1 MPLLLVTGYP
11 SCGKSTIVGR
21 IQEFLSSKGKETVI
35 IREDDYP
42 SFCRDH
48 YGTSTKEMEQRSF
61 LRSSVQKCLNQ
72 NTIVICDCLN
82 YIKGY
87 RYELF
92 LVAKQCKTTFAVLY
106 CHAKESTCKWLNEQ
120 KEEGTRYKGATI
132 TDLISRYEKP
142 DPRNRWDSPL
152 YEVEVGKSEKPSSVD
167 APEDMNVDLEHRSPN
182 FVDIPLIDIFSW
194 MCEGKA
200 LNQNK
205 STEVVPLA
213 PINFLHELD
222 RITQEVA
229 SEIVQR
235 QKSVGVGQHIL
246 VTAAESG
253 DDKVLVKRHR
263 TLAELTRLRRQFISI
278 SKSNPVESRAK
289 VASLFI
295 HYLNSSP

>member
-1 MPLLLVTGYP
+1 
-11 SCGKSTIVGR
+11 
-21 IQEFLSSKGKETVI
+21 
-35 IREDDYP
+35 
-42 SFCRDH
+42 
-48 YGTSTKEMEQRSF
+48 
-61 LRSSVQKCLNQ
+61 
-72 NTIVICDCLN
+72 LN
-82 YIKGY
+82 YIERH

-106 CHAKESTCKWLNEQ
+106 CHAKESTCKWLNKQ

-132 TDLISRYEKP
+132 SVLISRYEKP

-152 YEVEVGKSEKPSSVD
+152 YKVEVGKSEKPSSVD

-182 FVDIPLIDIFSW
+182 FVDIPLTDIFSW
-194 MCEGKA
+194 MCE
-200 LNQNK
+200 
-205 STEVVPLA
+205 
-213 PINFLHELD
+213 
-222 RITQEVA
+222 
-229 SEIVQR
+229 R
-235 QKSVGVGQHIL
+235 QKSIGDGQHIL

-263 TLAELTRLRRQFISI
+263 TLAEELKRLRRQFINI